1 MSSYYTAAQLEAMRK
16 ARLKQELSDTIQK
29 LKEQLQTEHSNNA
42 QIASSTNIEISVFAT
57 DDSVGGYSKNA
68 TVTGAM
74 LQNENKQ
81 TTVQRDDLDFSGLL
95 FSSHKKPTRLELEL
109 DSWVQKVDER
119 PVISEKDEKDRT
131 RLLAELAKTIQA
143 SAVDIE
149 DRIRSVKMRVTSY
162 LQGAARV
169 TLSDKAN
176 MESEYYHYCALCK
189 MLDVKPTEKYPYRIK
204 KEIGRMT
211 AVLEK
216 RNQDEYIMGVIEDI
230 MDELG
235 CHAKDDAVLD
245 HTVGQIYSVDGHP
258 LCDVF
263 IGNDGSGIMFEP
275 VGESKEG
282 SLEKRRQIESS
293 ANSICS
299 LYGKL
304 EEKAAEK
311 GVILK
316 RVYIEPAHIE
326 QMCVQSD
333 ISERSARKKN
343 TSLDA
348 SSEGAS
354 DGPTKETS
362 KVAKLHGLWQCPL
375 QCVFRVL
382 SF

>member
-1 MSSYYTAAQLEAMRK
+1 MVKPFGIRKRNAKDEGGDGLIMSSYYTAAQLEAMRK

-42 QIASSTNIEISVFAT
+42 QISSSENIEISVFAT

-176 MESEYYHYCALCK
+176 MESE
-189 MLDVKPTEKYPYRIK
+189 
-204 KEIGRMT
+204 
-211 AVLEK
+211 
-216 RNQDEYIMGVIEDI
+216 
-230 MDELG
+230 
-235 CHAKDDAVLD
+235 
-245 HTVGQIYSVDGHP
+245 
-258 LCDVF
+258 
-263 IGNDGSGIMFEP
+263 
-275 VGESKEG
+275 
-282 SLEKRRQIESS
+282 
-293 ANSICS
+293 
-299 LYGKL
+299 
-304 EEKAAEK
+304 
-311 GVILK
+311 
-316 RVYIEPAHIE
+316 
-326 QMCVQSD
+326 
-333 ISERSARKKN
+333 
-343 TSLDA
+343 
-348 SSEGAS
+348 
-354 DGPTKETS
+354 
-362 KVAKLHGLWQCPL
+362 
-375 QCVFRVL
+375 
-382 SF
+382 

>member
-42 QIASSTNIEISVFAT
+42 QIASSANIEISVFAT

-74 LQNENKQ
+74 LQDENKQ
-81 TTVQRDDLDFSGLL
+81 ATVQRDDLDFSGLL

-176 MESEYYHYCALCK
+176 MESEYFQYCALCK

-258 LCDVF
+258 LCDIF

-304 EEKAAEK
+304 EEKAAER

-316 RVYIEPAHIE
+316 RVYIEPTHIA

-333 ISERSARKKN
+333 ISERSARKKQIK
-343 TSLDA
+343 TIVQKQKA
-348 SSEGAS
+348 MGTEG
-354 DGPTKETS
+354 
-362 KVAKLHGLWQCPL
+362 
-375 QCVFRVL
+375 
-382 SF
+382 

>member
-1 MSSYYTAAQLEAMRK
+1 MVKPFGIRKRNAKDEGDDGLIMSSYYTAAQLEAMRK

-29 LKEQLQTEHSNNA
+29 IKEQLQTEHSNNV
-42 QIASSTNIEISVFAT
+42 QISSSANIEISVFVK

-68 TVTGAM
+68 IVSGA
-74 LQNENKQ
+74 LLREESKQ
-81 TTVQRDDLDFSGLL
+81 STVQRDELDFSELL

-109 DSWVQKVDER
+109 DSWVQKVNER
-119 PVISEKDEKDRT
+119 PVISEKDEKDRK

-149 DRIRSVKMRVTSY
+149 DRIKSVKMRVTSY

-169 TLSDKAN
+169 TLSDKVK
-176 MESEYYHYCALCK
+176 MEAEYYEYCALCK
-189 MLDVKPTEKYPYRIK
+189 MLGVKPTEKYPYRIK

-216 RNQDEYIMGVIEDI
+216 RNQDEYIMDVIEDI

-293 ANSICS
+293 ANSICA

-304 EEKAAEK
+304 EEKAAKK

-316 RVYIEPAHIE
+316 RVYNEYVHIE

-333 ISERSARKKN
+333 ISERGARKKHRII
-343 TSLDA
+343 TVQKQKA
-348 SSEGAS
+348 MGTEG
-354 DGPTKETS
+354 
-362 KVAKLHGLWQCPL
+362 
-375 QCVFRVL
+375 
-382 SF
+382 